1 MHCASMNI
9 HFRNKLKERNDM
21 RIKDE
26 VSMIVNLTET
36 EIVSGQEQKE
46 QYTEYVKG
54 LGSNFN

>member
-1 MHCASMNI
+1 MNI